1 MLIFSL
7 LFLSKFTCRTLVLIP
22 YHLLSQ
28 RVQTRGLKGK
38 LLVRS
43 LMMKSSITELW
54 LKFWLERILK
64 SCVTILL
71 RIKVLIQK
79 WMFFKTEEKYGCT
92 EIWSIIYQKRKDKKP
107 KNKEQ
112 LYLAT
117 TIGRS
122 KSRPFST
129 GKREGQEFQ
138 RLQRGLHVL
147 QRNSGPK

>member
-79 WMFFKTEEKYGCT
+79 WM
-92 EIWSIIYQKRKDKKP
+92 
-107 KNKEQ
+107 
-112 LYLAT
+112 L
-117 TIGRS
+117 
-122 KSRPFST
+122 
-129 GKREGQEFQ
+129 FQ
-138 RLQRGLHVL
+138 D
-147 QRNSGPK
+147 